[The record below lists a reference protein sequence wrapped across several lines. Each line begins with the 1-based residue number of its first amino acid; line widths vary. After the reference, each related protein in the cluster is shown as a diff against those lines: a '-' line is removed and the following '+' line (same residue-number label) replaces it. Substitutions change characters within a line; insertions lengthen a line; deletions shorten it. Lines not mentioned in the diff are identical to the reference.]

1 MACAAYSIYNAA
13 NSMDAAGAKGAEEMG
28 ENFSKMVAKDV
39 GKKAVK
45 VVGAAWRGAN
55 AVGCAACMVSLVPT
69 SSGKKKGER
78 TARVAVKAPQKQRPE
93 KEESR

>member
-1 MACAAYSIYNAA
+1 MRLTHYSLQGACMACAAYSIYNAA

-69 SSGKKKGER
+69 SSGKKKGR
-78 TARVAVKAPQKQRPE
+78 TYNKK
-93 KEESR
+93 

>member
-1 MACAAYSIYNAA
+1 MACAAYSIYTAA
-13 NSMDAAGAKGAEEMG
+13 NSMDAAGAKGAEQMG

-55 AVGCAACMVSLVPT
+55 AVGCAACMASVLP
-69 SSGKKKGER
+69 SGKKKTRKGR
-78 TARVAVKAPQKQRPE
+78 TYNR
-93 KEESR
+93 

>member
-13 NSMDAAGAKGAEEMG
+13 NSMDAAGAKGAEQMG

-45 VVGAAWRGAN
+45 VVGAAWKGAN
-55 AVGCAACMVSLVPT
+55 AVGCAACMASVLP
-69 SSGKKKGER
+69 SGKKKSRKGR
-78 TARVAVKAPQKQRPE
+78 TYNR
-93 KEESR
+93 